1 MMKPF
6 SFNHFFIFFL
16 LILPVGTTMACTNK
30 NVPVRII
37 GKNSA
42 SSLLSPEEQK
52 LIIDAIRQQFLTE
65 ESAPCYSQVKIE
77 ILTDSTPDR
86 KHYFVYLMHRDTY
99 YVETMGITTDAQ
111 NRIIDIDETPFK

>member
-1 MMKPF
+1 MKPF